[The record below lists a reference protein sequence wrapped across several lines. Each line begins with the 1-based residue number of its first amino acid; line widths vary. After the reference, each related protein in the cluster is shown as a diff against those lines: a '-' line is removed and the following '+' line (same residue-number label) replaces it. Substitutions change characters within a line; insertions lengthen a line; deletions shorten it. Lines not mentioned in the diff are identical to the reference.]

1 MHTVRSGSPSPSG
14 RPLVLLPGVGA
25 DTGTWEPVLPGLEAA
40 REVVRLDLPGFGRTP
55 LPTGPYTL
63 AAVADALEAHLRAEG
78 LEGADL
84 VGSSMGARLALE
96 MARRGNAGGVVALD
110 PGGFWRGG
118 ERAYVRAS
126 LGGSVALL
134 RTMRPM
140 LPAIVGNAAGRTA
153 LLMQLSARPWALDGA
168 LVAGELQAMAGTTTI
183 DALIHDLTSGPEQRG
198 THSAH
203 PVVIGWGRQ
212 DRLLFPAQ
220 AARAVAA
227 FPGARLHWFDRS
239 GHFPA
244 WDEPEATAAMIRGAL
259 G

>member
-1 MHTVRSGSPSPSG
+1 MSP
-14 RPLVLLPGVGA
+14 
-25 DTGTWEPVLPGLEAA
+25 
-40 REVVRLDLPGFGRTP
+40 RT
-55 LPTGPYTL
+55 
-63 AAVADALEAHLRAEG
+63 AI
-78 LEGADL
+78 
-84 VGSSMGARLALE
+84 
-96 MARRGNAGGVVALD
+96 VVALAGWALAIATALVVMD
-110 PGGFWRGG
+110 FDVAAAMTSPIVAIVGFI
-118 ERAYVRAS
+118 
-126 LGGSVALL
+126 ALA
-134 RTMRPM
+134 
-140 LPAIVGNAAGRTA
+140 AIVGNAAGRTA

-183 DALIHDLTSGPEQRG
+183 DALIHDLTTGPEQKG

-203 PVVIGWGRQ
+203 PVVIGWRRQ

-220 AARAVAA
+220 AARAVGA